1 MSNKLLIT
9 IFYLPK
15 YYVVCKKSF
24 AYSPLSDIIF
34 TTNTLSMPD
43 DTTPVP
49 NPPTPPADQAGP
61 PVPPPPPPRPKTSND
76 EIFQRFLVHPLTTFD
91 ETSFMNLLEH
101 SLSLSTF
108 EKKRVIDAIPTLSQ
122 FQVDE
127 LIKVFEDER
136 VEFRKLMPTE
146 GEIIKGLVVKAQN
159 EWEQLKDIY
168 TEEMKAQVVANADA
182 QKAEDLKKSLGL

>member
-1 MSNKLLIT
+1 MADPQNDA
-9 IFYLPK
+9 
-15 YYVVCKKSF
+15 VV
-24 AYSPLSDIIF
+24 ASDQWA
-34 TTNTLSMPD
+34 
-43 DTTPVP
+43 
-49 NPPTPPADQAGP
+49 NPPL
-61 PVPPPPPPRPKTSND
+61 PPPRPKTSND

-91 ETSFMNLLEH
+91 EVSFQNLLEH

-122 FQVDE
+122 FQIDE
-127 LIKVFEDER
+127 LVKVFEDER

-146 GEIIKGLVVKAQN
+146 GEIIKWLVIKAQN

-168 TEEMKAQVVANADA
+168 QEEEKANAKAHEDA